1 MNDKDRSESRDL
13 KDVMRTERGRGKRRT
28 RQAAEDERL
37 LRSKLRDALNAAT
50 EREFIDRLRRN
61 LGVTESSPNFSAI
74 LQIWREQ
81 R

>member
-1 MNDKDRSESRDL
+1 MKDKDRSESRDL

-28 RQAAEDERL
+28 TQAAEDERL
-37 LRSKLRDALNAAT
+37 LRSKLSDALNAAT